1 MTSGCRSSLP
11 ASVAWT
17 PWTIRR
23 PDLWPSRISA
33 PSQELAGEASGACAK
48 SFRDVSN
55 ADERRRGDTACPEK
69 GFPKPEKELAR
80 TV

>member
-33 PSQELAGEASGACAK
+33 PSQELAGEASGACEVL
-48 SFRDVSN
+48 SFSAQPTVGGGYEPNVVGDWQHDVQGIPASG
-55 ADERRRGDTACPEK
+55 A
-69 GFPKPEKELAR
+69 
-80 TV
+80 